1 MLQITDLT
9 HRLARRV
16 LFDGANAVISD
27 GWKVG
32 LVGKNGSGKSTL
44 LKIIQEDA
52 GKADGSVRLKRG
64 ARMGFVAQEIA
75 ATPDTLGK
83 ETR

>member
-9 HRLARRV
+9 YRLARRV

-44 LKIIQEDA
+44 LRLIQD
-52 GKADGSVRLKRG
+52 
-64 ARMGFVAQEIA
+64 
-75 ATPDTLGK
+75 
-83 ETR
+83 